1 MENIRHYCS
10 SNLSNNLGF
19 AALQRGDPNAA
30 SDPSKTSQRRRVVS
44 FSMPSLLSIPTRRLD
59 RWGATFLFEKVAGFA
74 AIGSDNP
81 LLVNLKLRRFRKGFT
96 AIADCTSLAES
107 NQHSP
112 FIICWRA
119 WSGFRFQIANKPFTN
134 YNDLFK
140 GRTYDTTIKCLWQ
153 RVARTSEQRLQK
165 WPACHGRM
173 FTPYRQRLHP
183 ENRHLGYACQCN

>member
-1 MENIRHYCS
+1 MNSRVLIPSSSISSSLSNQFLTAEVKLCVSRRPWNVFEDTFNIRLCLRLENLTYGDIRYYYS
-10 SNLSNNLGF
+10 SSLSDNLGF
-19 AALQRGDPNAA
+19 ATLQRGDPNAA

-119 WSGFRFQIANKPFTN
+119 
-134 YNDLFK
+134 
-140 GRTYDTTIKCLWQ
+140 
-153 RVARTSEQRLQK
+153 
-165 WPACHGRM
+165 
-173 FTPYRQRLHP
+173 
-183 ENRHLGYACQCN
+183 